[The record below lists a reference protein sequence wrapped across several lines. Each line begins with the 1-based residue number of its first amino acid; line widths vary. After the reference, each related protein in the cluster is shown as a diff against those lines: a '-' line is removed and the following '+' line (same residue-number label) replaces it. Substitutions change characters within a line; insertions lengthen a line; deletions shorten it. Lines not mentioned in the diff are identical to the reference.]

1 MKQKREKARKPL
13 PIVAKVLLSVGAIG
27 GVGAAISYA
36 IISTKAK
43 ARVKRL
49 EQTPIPTPK
58 KKSRASA
65 RTQTQTQTSEIIQTQ
80 GPNPTTTTTT
90 TTNDQNMPQID
101 TTPIEQQNTN
111 AHIDHP
117 IADVNYQDIV
127 LYDYPLDENT
137 GPYTFTVNYQGSPLT
152 VSFKGAPRYGLAKG
166 SQREEN
172 AKYIGNIMD
181 VANGKYQPTS
191 NEILQLAYLVFRERS
206 GLGRLS
212 NQIELQRER
221 AAMLWCV
228 LNRILKTGRSI
239 GRTLG
244 GSDMVSYYRDFDNP
258 SKMKDAL
265 ANESF
270 DYQAF
275 VRAFFDGYF
284 FNEVPQ
290 QTNWSHPVTLQ
301 RAGARWSTWHLPYGT
316 KDANGNLIG
325 NTSRSI
331 PTAMEDCV
339 FPRALEL

>member
-1 MKQKREKARKPL
+1 MKQKRVVEKKKL
-13 PIVAKVLLSVGAIG
+13 SKLSKILLGVGAVG
-27 GVGAAISYA
+27 SVGAAIAYVVVSN
-36 IISTKAK
+36 KAK
-43 ARVKRL
+43 ARVKKL
-49 EQTPIPTPK
+49 EETPIPKPK
-58 KKSRASA
+58 KAKVKVSSSSS
-65 RTQTQTQTSEIIQTQ
+65 QTSEIIQTSS
-80 GPNPTTTTTT
+80 PDPA
-90 TTNDQNMPQID
+90 
-101 TTPIEQQNTN
+101 IEQQVTDVEQQTPTQVEQPM
-111 AHIDHP
+111 IEDQQDTSRELP
-117 IADVNYQDIV
+117 IADVNYEGTV
-127 LYDYPLDENT
+127 LYDYPINENM

-152 VSFKGAPRYGLAKG
+152 VSFKGAPRFGLAKG
-166 SQREEN
+166 IQREEN
-172 AKYIGNIMD
+172 AKYIGQIMD
-181 VANGKYQPTS
+181 VVNGKYTPTN

-212 NQIELQRER
+212 SQVELQRER

-239 GRTLG
+239 DRTLS

-258 SKMKDAL
+258 SKMRSAL
-265 ANESF
+265 AGESY

-301 RAGARWSTWHLPYGT
+301 RSGARWSTWHLPYGT
-316 KDANGNLIG
+316 KDASGHMIG
-325 NTSRSI
+325 NTSRTI